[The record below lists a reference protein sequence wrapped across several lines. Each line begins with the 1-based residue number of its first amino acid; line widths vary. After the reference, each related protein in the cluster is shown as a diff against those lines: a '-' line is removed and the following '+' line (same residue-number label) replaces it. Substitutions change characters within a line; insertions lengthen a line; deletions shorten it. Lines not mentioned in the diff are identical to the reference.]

1 MKFMR
6 ILDVDVLRGLPG
18 KLGAEDVLL
27 AVLPPAEAVVRCG
40 LQVCVWHSEFRRPS
54 RQPFPVWFMTKK
66 MRGQMFSSDRSPFFF
81 IDLQMLMFD

>member
-1 MKFMR
+1 MR

-40 LQVCVWHSEFRRPS
+40 LQVCVWHSEFRGPS
-54 RQPFPVWFMTKK
+54 WQTFPVWFMTKK
-66 MRGQMFSSDRSPFFF
+66 MRGQMFRFFFF
-81 IDLQMLMFD
+81 IDMQMLMFE